1 MTLWRCRVR
10 LVVRRRG
17 FEISGENVF
26 CSFLGRYDKTARKN
40 DSSGETSQPT
50 AHWVS
55 VTTLAVIK
63 TRRHVSPS
71 AARHVFHDAMSERT
85 AVEISRGGS
94 HARGHREDKTS
105 LVRSLGLEN

>member
-40 DSSGETSQPT
+40 DSSGETSQTT

-85 AVEISRGGS
+85 AVELSRGGS